1 MLVVRIKSTTLS
13 PPIKSPRG
21 LVKVMVFNATFNN
34 ISVISWQSSFL
45 VEETGIPIIDKPT
58 DLSQVTDIML
68 YHPAPPR
75 ISEIKVL

>member
-1 MLVVRIKSTTLS
+1 
-13 PPIKSPRG
+13 
-21 LVKVMVFNATFNN
+21 
-34 ISVISWQSSFL
+34 L